1 MKKTQICIVILLIVL
16 ATLGIFFFASR
27 TQKQSVETNMTPN
40 EIVIAI
46 IESQTELPSLN
57 QITSENE
64 EFVTYL
70 SDYYLIDSNTIENGA
85 IYYADGVEASEI
97 AVLILKDEKNSET
110 IKTILAD
117 YIQNRAGIFE
127 GYAPEQSAMIKKSEI
142 VVNGK
147 YIALLICKDTG
158 TAKTAFLN
166 CFEENKK
173 SSSIST
179 TIPKTD
185 NANKT
190 DNSNEIDGKY
200 DSASVLQAWK
210 SGDTS
215 SLSKTD
221 SEILEAAKKVISQ
234 EIKNNM
240 TDYEKEL
247 AIHDWITGWSSFD
260 YSVFG
265 RSGNNFK
272 EGSDT
277 PYGVLIEKEAMC
289 HGYSSTFKLFM
300 DMLDIECIT
309 VFGTPNSNGVE
320 HSWNM
325 VKLDGEWYCVDVAW
339 DDPIGGSPTHTYFN
353 VTSKYLRNSGIHK
366 WSESNVPEATAT
378 TYAFGNH

>member
-1 MKKTQICIVILLIVL
+1 MKKVQICMVIVFIILMI
-16 ATLGIFFFASR
+16 LGIVFFITH
-27 TQKQSVETNMTPN
+27 TQKQSVETDMTPN
-40 EIVIAI
+40 EIVTAI

-70 SDYYLIDSNTIENGA
+70 SDYYLIDSKTIENGV

-97 AVLILKDEKNSET
+97 AVLILRDEKNSGT
-110 IKTILAD
+110 IKTILTG

-127 GYAPEQSAMIKKSEI
+127 GYAPKQAALVKKGEI
-142 VVNGK
+142 IVNGK
-147 YIALLICKDTG
+147 YVALLICKDTDV
-158 TAKTAFLN
+158 AKTAFLN
-166 CFEENKK
+166 CFGESQK

-179 TIPKTD
+179 TTKSD
-185 NANKT
+185 NISKT
-190 DNSNEIDGKY
+190 DNSNKIDSEY
-200 DSASVLQAWK
+200 DSTSVLKAWK
-210 SGDTS
+210 SEDTS
-215 SLSKTD
+215 FLSKTD
-221 SEILEAAKKVISQ
+221 SEILEVAKKVINQ
-234 EIKNNM
+234 EIKDNM

-247 AIHDWITGWSSFD
+247 AIHDWITNWSSFD
-260 YSVFG
+260 YSVFD
-265 RSGNNFK
+265 RSGNNLK

-277 PYGVLIEKEAMC
+277 PYGVLIEREAMC

-366 WSESNVPEATAT
+366 WNDSNVPEATAT